1 MLNKN
6 IKKDRGETVFYFIK
20 GKAEIVE
27 PNLVVIDAGGVGYA
41 INTSTTS
48 AANTK
53 RGEQTIF
60 YTYLHVREDIFEL
73 YGFASKAEL
82 NCFKQ
87 LISVSGVGPKAALAI
102 LGTITPEKL
111 SLCIVTG
118 DEKALCAA
126 PGVGKKLA
134 QRVILELKDK
144 ITAVQT
150 EGTELPTE
158 IVGAAD
164 NLEDALSALIALGYQ
179 RHAAAVALKG
189 LEKKRLTTEEL
200 IREALK
206 KLF

>member
-1 MLNKN
+1 M
-6 IKKDRGETVFYFIK
+6 FYFIK

>member
-1 MLNKN
+1 M
-6 IKKDRGETVFYFIK
+6 FYFIK

-48 AANTK
+48 AANTR

-158 IVGAAD
+158 IVGTAD

-189 LEKKRLTTEEL
+189 LEKKGLTTEEL

>member
-1 MLNKN
+1 
-6 IKKDRGETVFYFIK
+6 VVYFIK

-189 LEKKRLTTEEL
+189 LEKKGLTTEEL

>member
-1 MLNKN
+1 M
-6 IKKDRGETVFYFIK
+6 FYFIK

-27 PNLVVIDAGGVGYA
+27 PNLVVIDAGGVGYG
-41 INTSTTS
+41 INTSANS

-53 RGEQTIF
+53 RGEQVTF

-102 LGTITPEKL
+102 LGTVTPEKL

-150 EGTELPTE
+150 EGVE
-158 IVGAAD
+158 ISSEITGAAD
-164 NLEDALSALIALGYQ
+164 NLEDALSALVALGYQ
-179 RHAAAVALKG
+179 RHAATVALKG
-189 LEKKRLTTEEL
+189 LEKKGLSTEEL

>member
-1 MLNKN
+1 
-6 IKKDRGETVFYFIK
+6 VFYFIK

-189 LEKKRLTTEEL
+189 LEKKGLTTEEL

>member
-1 MLNKN
+1 M
-6 IKKDRGETVFYFIK
+6 FYFIK
-20 GKAEIVE
+20 GKTEIVE
-27 PNLVVIDAGGVGYA
+27 SNLVVIDAGGVGYA

-48 AANTK
+48 ASSTK

-73 YGFASKAEL
+73 YGFATQTEL

-102 LGTITPEKL
+102 LSAITPERL
-111 SLCIVTG
+111 SLSIVTG

-126 PGVGKKLA
+126 QGVGKKLA

-144 ITAVQT
+144 ITAAQT
-150 EGTELPTE
+150 EGADLPAE
-158 IVGAAD
+158 VISGGD
-164 NLEDALSALIALGYQ
+164 DIEDALSALIALGYQ
-179 RHAAAVALKG
+179 RSAAAKALASLKG
-189 LEKKRLTTEEL
+189 QGLKTEEL

>member
-1 MLNKN
+1 MERK
-6 IKKDRGETVFYFIK
+6 IKV
-20 GKAEIVE
+20 
-27 PNLVVIDAGGVGYA
+27 LVVDDSMLFRNLLINAINQDPGLEVVGYA

-118 DEKALCAA
+118 AEKALCAA

>member
-1 MLNKN
+1 M
-6 IKKDRGETVFYFIK
+6 FYFIK

-189 LEKKRLTTEEL
+189 LEKKGLTTEEL

>member
-1 MLNKN
+1 M
-6 IKKDRGETVFYFIK
+6 FYFIK

-48 AANTK
+48 ATNTK

-158 IVGAAD
+158 IVGTAD

-189 LEKKRLTTEEL
+189 LEKKGLTTEEL

>member
-1 MLNKN
+1 M
-6 IKKDRGETVFYFIK
+6 FYFVK
-20 GKAEIVE
+20 GKVEIIDA
-27 PNLVVIDAGGVGYA
+27 NLVVIDAGGVGYA

-48 AANTK
+48 ASSVK
-53 RGEQTIF
+53 RGDQAIF

-73 YGFASKAEL
+73 YGFASQSEL

-102 LGTITPEKL
+102 LSAITPERL
-111 SLCIVTG
+111 SLSIVTG

-126 PGVGKKLA
+126 QGVGKKLA

-150 EGTELPTE
+150 EGEPITSEDLS
-158 IVGAAD
+158 GGD
-164 NLEDALSALIALGYQ
+164 NMEDALSALMALGYQ
-179 RHAAAVALKG
+179 RAAASKALSGFKGKG
-189 LEKKRLTTEEL
+189 LKTEEL

>member
-1 MLNKN
+1 M
-6 IKKDRGETVFYFIK
+6 FYFIK

-118 DEKALCAA
+118 DEKALV
-126 PGVGKKLA
+126 PLPVLA
-134 QRVILELKDK
+134 KSW
-144 ITAVQT
+144 
-150 EGTELPTE
+150 
-158 IVGAAD
+158 
-164 NLEDALSALIALGYQ
+164 LSALSSSLRTRSPQYRPRAQSLPP
-179 RHAAAVALKG
+179 
-189 LEKKRLTTEEL
+189 
-200 IREALK
+200 
-206 KLF
+206 KLLVRRIILRMHFLH

>member
-1 MLNKN
+1 M
-6 IKKDRGETVFYFIK
+6 FYFIK

-48 AANTK
+48 AANTT

-189 LEKKRLTTEEL
+189 LEKKGLTTEEL

>member
-1 MLNKN
+1 M
-6 IKKDRGETVFYFIK
+6 FYFIK

-179 RHAAAVALKG
+179 CHAAAVALKG
-189 LEKKRLTTEEL
+189 LEKKGLTTEEL

>member
-1 MLNKN
+1 M
-6 IKKDRGETVFYFIK
+6 FYFIK

-41 INTSTTS
+41 INTSATS

-53 RGEQTIF
+53 RGEQTVF

-150 EGTELPTE
+150 EGVELPTE
-158 IVGAAD
+158 IVGEAD

-189 LEKKRLTTEEL
+189 LEKKGLTTEEL

>member
-1 MLNKN
+1 M
-6 IKKDRGETVFYFIK
+6 FYFIK

-189 LEKKRLTTEEL
+189 LEKKGFTTEEL

>member
-1 MLNKN
+1 M
-6 IKKDRGETVFYFIK
+6 FYFIK

-41 INTSTTS
+41 INTSATS

-73 YGFASKAEL
+73 SGFASKAEL

-189 LEKKRLTTEEL
+189 LEKKGVTTEEL

>member
-1 MLNKN
+1 M
-6 IKKDRGETVFYFIK
+6 FYFIK

-150 EGTELPTE
+150 EGTELTTE

-189 LEKKRLTTEEL
+189 LEKKGLTTEEL

>member
-1 MLNKN
+1 M
-6 IKKDRGETVFYFIK
+6 
-20 GKAEIVE
+20 
-27 PNLVVIDAGGVGYA
+27 
-41 INTSTTS
+41 
-48 AANTK
+48 
-53 RGEQTIF
+53 
-60 YTYLHVREDIFEL
+60 
-73 YGFASKAEL
+73 
-82 NCFKQ
+82 
-87 LISVSGVGPKAALAI
+87 AI